1 MATETREPLPSI
13 APAAVPDQPV
23 ERVGAQASER
33 ARPRGATIV
42 WLAATVGFALFL
54 AFGSVTLES
63 GRLAGRTM
71 RIAEVWRRLG
81 DALPEVGHATLLRV
95 VFYGATAVVLAGAG
109 LGFWL
114 ALTATG
120 EPVPLEPSSP
130 PTERA

>member
-23 ERVGAQASER
+23 ERVQTPARE
-33 ARPRGATIV
+33 RPRLRGVTVV

-71 RIAEVWRRLG
+71 RVAEVWRRLG

-95 VFYGATAVVLAGAG
+95 VFYGAIAVVLAGAVLG
-109 LGFWL
+109 LWL

-120 EPVPLEPSSP
+120 EPAPLEPSSP